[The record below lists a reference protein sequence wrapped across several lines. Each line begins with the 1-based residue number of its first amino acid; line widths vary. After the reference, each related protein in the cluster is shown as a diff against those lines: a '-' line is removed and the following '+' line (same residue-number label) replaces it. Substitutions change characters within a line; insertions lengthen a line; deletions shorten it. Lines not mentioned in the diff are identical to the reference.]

1 MVNPIMAD
9 GIKRVAMNSEKR
21 DGGEVERKEMI
32 ENKRIHGKTRE
43 KRKKDW
49 KENQRERERINGRN
63 RSMHQ

>member
-1 MVNPIMAD
+1 MAD
-9 GIKRVAMNSEKR
+9 GIKRVAMNSEKG

>member
-9 GIKRVAMNSEKR
+9 GIKRVAMNSEKG

-32 ENKRIHGKTRE
+32 EIKRIHRKTRE

-49 KENQRERERINGRN
+49 KENQREGENKW
-63 RSMHQ
+63 

>member
-1 MVNPIMAD
+1 MAD